1 MQWWEHSPPTNMAQ
15 VQILASTPYVD
26 WVCCWFSPL
35 LWEVFLQVL
44 RFSPLLKNQDF
55 QIPIWSEMH
64 VHISRSSLGTPTV
77 VSSLW
82 VQNYKFY
89 NNNKKLQPWN
99 AQLYYMH
106 HHYYTSTTSVCFGV
120 SRLMAKMETDCN
132 IAIIQH
138 LSFSFLSTRKDGS
151 EYLVI
156 IWAQLWPKT
165 CQTHHDIHVLNPF
178 NDNH

>member
-89 NNNKKLQPWN
+89 NNNKITTLKCSALLHAPSLLYLNYKCVFWGFPFDGQDGNRLQRCN
-99 AQLYYMH
+99 H
-106 HHYYTSTTSVCFGV
+106 STSF
-120 SRLMAKMETDCN
+120 
-132 IAIIQH
+132 
-138 LSFSFLSTRKDGS
+138 F
-151 EYLVI
+151 
-156 IWAQLWPKT
+156 
-165 CQTHHDIHVLNPF
+165 
-178 NDNH
+178 

>member
-1 MQWWEHSPPTNMAQ
+1 MAQ
-15 VQILASTPYVD
+15 AQILASTPYVD

-89 NNNKKLQPWN
+89 NNNTITTLKCSALLHAPSL
-99 AQLYYMH
+99 LYLNYKC
-106 HHYYTSTTSVCFGV
+106 VFWGF
-120 SRLMAKMETDCN
+120 LMAKMETDCN
-132 IAIIQH
+132 VAIIQH
-138 LSFSFLSTRKDGS
+138 LSFRFLSMRKDGS

-178 NDNH
+178 NDNN